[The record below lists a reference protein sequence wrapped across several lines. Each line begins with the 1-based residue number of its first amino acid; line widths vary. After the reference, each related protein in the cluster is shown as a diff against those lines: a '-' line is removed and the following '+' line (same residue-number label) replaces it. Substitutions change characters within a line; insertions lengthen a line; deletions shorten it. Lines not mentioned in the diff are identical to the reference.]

1 MALGL
6 KPKHLTEMEG
16 ASGQHLSS
24 HYYPACPEPNRTMG
38 TSEHT
43 DPDFFTILLQD
54 QIGRLQVLYQ
64 NQWADITPVTGALGV
79 NLGDIFQA
87 STATHQYEF
96 SV

>member
-1 MALGL
+1 
-6 KPKHLTEMEG
+6 MEG

-24 HYYPACPEPNRTMG
+24 HYYPGCPEPNRTMG

-54 QIGRLQVLYQ
+54 QIGGLQVLYQ